1 MSDALR
7 WLSDRMGTAP
17 VILRDRMYAAVM
29 QVEPPASVH
38 EQLAGAAQYCLQAA
52 LARPAH
58 RAAALDLLAA
68 DALLTHA
75 CAAAADAGP
84 EELARFT
91 ASLDASHFAELL
103 K

>member
-1 MSDALR
+1 MC
-7 WLSDRMGTAP
+7 
-17 VILRDRMYAAVM
+17 AAVV
-29 QVEPPASVH
+29 QAEPSAAIH
-38 EQLAGAAQYCLQAA
+38 EQLAGAARHCLQAA

-84 EELARFT
+84 EELARFS
-91 ASLDASHFAELL
+91 ASLDAAHFDELL